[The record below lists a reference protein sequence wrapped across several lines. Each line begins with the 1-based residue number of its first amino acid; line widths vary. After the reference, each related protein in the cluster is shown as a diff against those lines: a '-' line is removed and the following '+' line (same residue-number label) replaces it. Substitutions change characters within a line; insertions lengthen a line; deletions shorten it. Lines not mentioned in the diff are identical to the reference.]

1 MCCESLA
8 QLVAVVVVMKARFQ
22 FRLRT
27 LMIGVTLVAV
37 PCAYVGWQE
46 NIVRERWAMRQR
58 IREFDNGSVSISVDR
73 VVVVLQESGPQSKNE
88 SAISI
93 PWIRRLLGDEAIE
106 QITLP
111 AGTDREERRLI
122 HNAIPEAAL
131 VWFTP
136 LDNGRHG
143 IIFPFRDDE

>member
-1 MCCESLA
+1 MASPSPRR
-8 QLVAVVVVMKARFQ
+8 RFQ
-22 FRLRT
+22 FSLRT
-27 LMIGVTLVAV
+27 LLIGVTLLAV

-46 NIVRERWAMRQR
+46 STVRERWAMRQR
-58 IREFDNGSVSISVDR
+58 IKEVDNGSVSISVDR

-111 AGTDREERRLI
+111 TGTDREERRLI
-122 HNAIPEAAL
+122 HKAIPEAAL
-131 VWFTP
+131 VWFMP
-136 LDNGRHG
+136 MDNGRHG
-143 IIFPFRDDE
+143 IIFHFRGDE